1 MKNKFI
7 SAQEAAALI
16 KDGDFVMVGGFLG
29 HGTPDSIIN
38 AIADSD
44 VKDLTVAVNDTG
56 FPAADPENGVKG
68 EKHGFRGV
76 SELVARHKV
85 KTLYVSHI
93 GTNPETGRQMS
104 EGTLDVRLTPQGTL
118 AERIRAGGFG
128 LGGVLTPTGVGT
140 DVAEG
145 KQVLNLNGK
154 DYLLEMPIHGDVA
167 IIKAWKGD
175 EYGNIKFRLTANATN
190 YYMAF
195 AADTV
200 ICEVEELVEVGSME
214 PDEIDVPAPVIDHIY
229 VRKGEKKPFCP
240 MWQRAKA
247 KAEAKA
253 KEGGK

>member
-7 SAQEAAALI
+7 SAKEAAALI

-76 SELVARHKV
+76 SELVARHKI

-104 EGTLDVRLTPQGTL
+104 EGTMDVRLTPQGTL

-128 LGGVLTPTGVGT
+128 LGGILTPTGVGT
-140 DVAEG
+140 DVANG
-145 KQVLNLNGK
+145 KQVINVDGK
-154 DYLLEMPIHGDVA
+154 DYLLETALKGDVCV
-167 IIKAWKGD
+167 IKGSIVDKM
-175 EYGNIKFRLTANATN
+175 GNI
-190 YYMAF
+190 YYKGTTKNFCPLMA
-195 AADTV
+195 AACKTV
-200 ICEVEELVEVGSME
+200 IVEAEKVVEPGEIAPEDVMTPFVLVDYIV
-214 PDEIDVPAPVIDHIY
+214 
-229 VRKGEKKPFCP
+229 
-240 MWQRAKA
+240 
-247 KAEAKA
+247 
-253 KEGGK
+253 EGGNN

>member
-7 SAQEAAALI
+7 SAKEAAALI

-76 SELVARHKV
+76 SELVARHKI

-104 EGTLDVRLTPQGTL
+104 EGTMDVRLTPQGTL

-128 LGGVLTPTGVGT
+128 LGGILTPTGVGT
-140 DVAEG
+140 DVANG
-145 KQVLNLNGK
+145 KQVINVDGK
-154 DYLLEMPIHGDVA
+154 DYLLETALKGDVCV
-167 IIKAWKGD
+167 IKGSIVDKLGNVYYKGTTK
-175 EYGNIKFRLTANATN
+175 NFCPL
-190 YYMAF
+190 MA
-195 AADTV
+195 AACKTV
-200 ICEVEELVEVGSME
+200 IVEAEKVVEPGEIAPEDVMTPFVLVDYIV
-214 PDEIDVPAPVIDHIY
+214 
-229 VRKGEKKPFCP
+229 
-240 MWQRAKA
+240 
-247 KAEAKA
+247 
-253 KEGGK
+253 EGGKN

>member
-7 SAQEAAALI
+7 SAKEAAAMI

-76 SELVARHKV
+76 SELVARHKI

-104 EGTLDVRLTPQGTL
+104 EGTMDVRLTPQGTL

-128 LGGVLTPTGVGT
+128 LGGILTPTGVGT
-140 DVAEG
+140 DVANG
-145 KQVLNLNGK
+145 KQVINVDGK
-154 DYLLEMPIHGDVA
+154 DYLLETALKGDVCV
-167 IIKAWKGD
+167 IKGSIVDKMGNVYYKGTTK
-175 EYGNIKFRLTANATN
+175 NFCPL
-190 YYMAF
+190 MA
-195 AADTV
+195 AACKTV
-200 ICEVEELVEVGSME
+200 IVEAEKVVEPGEIEPEDVMTPFVLVDYIV
-214 PDEIDVPAPVIDHIY
+214 
-229 VRKGEKKPFCP
+229 
-240 MWQRAKA
+240 
-247 KAEAKA
+247 
-253 KEGGK
+253 EGGKN

>member
-7 SAQEAAALI
+7 SAKEAAALI

-76 SELVARHKV
+76 SELVARHKI

-104 EGTLDVRLTPQGTL
+104 EGTMDVRLTPQGTL

-128 LGGVLTPTGVGT
+128 LGGILTPTGVGT
-140 DVAEG
+140 DVANG
-145 KQVLNLNGK
+145 KQVINVDGK
-154 DYLLEMPIHGDVA
+154 DYLLETALKGDVCV
-167 IIKAWKGD
+167 IKGSIVDKM
-175 EYGNIKFRLTANATN
+175 GNI
-190 YYMAF
+190 YYKGTTKNFCPLMA
-195 AADTV
+195 AACKTV
-200 ICEVEELVEVGSME
+200 IVEAEKVVEPGEIAPEDVMTPFVLVDYIV
-214 PDEIDVPAPVIDHIY
+214 
-229 VRKGEKKPFCP
+229 
-240 MWQRAKA
+240 
-247 KAEAKA
+247 
-253 KEGGK
+253 EGGKN

>member
-7 SAQEAAALI
+7 SAKEAAAMI

-76 SELVARHKV
+76 SELVARHKI

-104 EGTLDVRLTPQGTL
+104 EGTMDVRLTPQGTL

-128 LGGVLTPTGVGT
+128 LGGILTPTGVGT
-140 DVAEG
+140 DVANG
-145 KQVLNLNGK
+145 KQVINVDGK
-154 DYLLEMPIHGDVA
+154 DYLLETALKGDVCV
-167 IIKAWKGD
+167 IKGSIVDKMGNVYYKGTTK
-175 EYGNIKFRLTANATN
+175 NFCPL
-190 YYMAF
+190 MA
-195 AADTV
+195 AACKTV
-200 ICEVEELVEVGSME
+200 IVEAEKVVEPGEIAPEDVMTPFVLVDYIV
-214 PDEIDVPAPVIDHIY
+214 
-229 VRKGEKKPFCP
+229 
-240 MWQRAKA
+240 
-247 KAEAKA
+247 
-253 KEGGK
+253 EGGNN

>member
-7 SAQEAAALI
+7 SAKEAAAMI

-76 SELVARHKV
+76 SELVARHKI

-104 EGTLDVRLTPQGTL
+104 EGTMDVRLTPQGTL

-128 LGGVLTPTGVGT
+128 LGGILTPTGVGT
-140 DVAEG
+140 DVANG
-145 KQVLNLNGK
+145 KQVINVDGK
-154 DYLLEMPIHGDVA
+154 DYLLETALKGDVCV
-167 IIKAWKGD
+167 IKGSIVDKM
-175 EYGNIKFRLTANATN
+175 GNI
-190 YYMAF
+190 YYKGTTKNFCPLMA
-195 AADTV
+195 AACKTV
-200 ICEVEELVEVGSME
+200 IVEAEKVVEPGEIAPEDVMTPFVLVDYIV
-214 PDEIDVPAPVIDHIY
+214 
-229 VRKGEKKPFCP
+229 
-240 MWQRAKA
+240 
-247 KAEAKA
+247 
-253 KEGGK
+253 EGGKN

>member
-7 SAQEAAALI
+7 SAKEAAALI

-76 SELVARHKV
+76 SELVARHKI

-104 EGTLDVRLTPQGTL
+104 EGTMDVRLTPQGTL

-128 LGGVLTPTGVGT
+128 LGGILTPTGVGT
-140 DVAEG
+140 DVANG
-145 KQVLNLNGK
+145 KQVINVDGK
-154 DYLLEMPIHGDVA
+154 DYLLETALKGDVCV
-167 IIKAWKGD
+167 IKGSIVDKMGNVYYKGTTK
-175 EYGNIKFRLTANATN
+175 NFCPL
-190 YYMAF
+190 MA
-195 AADTV
+195 AACKTV
-200 ICEVEELVEVGSME
+200 IVEAEKVVEPGEIAPEDVMTPFVLVDYIV
-214 PDEIDVPAPVIDHIY
+214 
-229 VRKGEKKPFCP
+229 
-240 MWQRAKA
+240 
-247 KAEAKA
+247 
-253 KEGGK
+253 EGGNN

>member
-7 SAQEAAALI
+7 SAKEAAAMI

-76 SELVARHKV
+76 SELVARHKI

-104 EGTLDVRLTPQGTL
+104 EGTMDVRLTPQGTL

-128 LGGVLTPTGVGT
+128 LGGILTPTGVGT
-140 DVAEG
+140 DVANG
-145 KQVLNLNGK
+145 KQVINVDGK
-154 DYLLEMPIHGDVA
+154 DYLLETALKGDVCV
-167 IIKAWKGD
+167 IKGSIVDKL
-175 EYGNIKFRLTANATN
+175 GNI
-190 YYMAF
+190 YYKGTTKNFCPLMA
-195 AADTV
+195 AACKTV
-200 ICEVEELVEVGSME
+200 IVEAEKVVEPGEIEPEDVMTPFVLVDYIV
-214 PDEIDVPAPVIDHIY
+214 
-229 VRKGEKKPFCP
+229 
-240 MWQRAKA
+240 
-247 KAEAKA
+247 
-253 KEGGK
+253 EGGKN

>member
-7 SAQEAAALI
+7 SAKEAAAMI

-76 SELVARHKV
+76 SELVARHKI

-104 EGTLDVRLTPQGTL
+104 EGTMDVRLTPQGTL

-128 LGGVLTPTGVGT
+128 LGGILTPTGVGT
-140 DVAEG
+140 DVANG
-145 KQVLNLNGK
+145 KQVINVDGK
-154 DYLLEMPIHGDVA
+154 DYLLETALKGDVCV
-167 IIKAWKGD
+167 IKGSIVDKMGNVYYKGTTK
-175 EYGNIKFRLTANATN
+175 NFCPL
-190 YYMAF
+190 MA
-195 AADTV
+195 AACKTV
-200 ICEVEELVEVGSME
+200 IVEAEKVVEPGEIEPEDVMTPFVLVDYIV
-214 PDEIDVPAPVIDHIY
+214 
-229 VRKGEKKPFCP
+229 
-240 MWQRAKA
+240 
-247 KAEAKA
+247 
-253 KEGGK
+253 EGGNN